1 MEGRGVMRMG
11 VTMTLYQ
18 AASDYWLR
26 YRNSLSVR
34 VSEGAL
40 TQAAPLHIMVYVSK
54 ISRARFSLYRR
65 NTLAFFRSGVHPQS
79 AQWIAKLLPCLFLTL
94 FACSRRRSLRQ
105 RPDWPMYDLPQVVG
119 ISYTISFL
127 HCT

>member
-40 TQAAPLHIMVYVSK
+40 TQSELK
-54 ISRARFSLYRR
+54 
-65 NTLAFFRSGVHPQS
+65 
-79 AQWIAKLLPCLFLTL
+79 
-94 FACSRRRSLRQ
+94 
-105 RPDWPMYDLPQVVG
+105 VVG
-119 ISYTISFL
+119 GSGYEGKGKRHLISVC
-127 HCT
+127 H